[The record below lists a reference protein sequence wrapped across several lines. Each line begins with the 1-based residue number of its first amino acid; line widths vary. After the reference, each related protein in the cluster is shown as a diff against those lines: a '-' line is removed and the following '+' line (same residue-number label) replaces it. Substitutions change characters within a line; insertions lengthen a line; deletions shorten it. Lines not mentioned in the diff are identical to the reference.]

1 MSNPVCFIS
10 YSWDDDSHKNWVR
23 NLGVQLQSAG
33 IKTYLDQWDL
43 QLGMNVP
50 QWIEESIASSDYIL
64 LICTPKFA
72 ERVNSMQGGV
82 GQEKVII
89 SGEMYYKLRPQT
101 SFVPILREGNPPE
114 TAIPRY
120 LGAAKWL
127 GFRSN
132 EDSQNAF
139 EELLR
144 HLYNSPKFTRPA
156 LGTKPSFLMSST
168 SSGSTEESEFSKLT
182 ETYQLS
188 EIAHKWETANRCYY
202 IVERLSDELIAMIRH
217 PPLEIKRVDEPLR
230 SFLLLAGLHH
240 GGNWLYWLRVN
251 LQSKHIISTLLTAL
265 TVSYDRVKFRA
276 FYSLQFVYHTELL
289 NVIDNNKSIVISK
302 NIKAVIDQFVILK
315 NVMPYLK
322 EITQSDDNKLAD
334 KARAVIREIE
344 DFSPNP

>member
-120 LGAAKWL
+120 LGAPKWL

-132 EDSQNAF
+132 EDSH
-139 EELLR
+139 R
-144 HLYNSPKFTRPA
+144 HW
-156 LGTKPSFLMSST
+156 
-168 SSGSTEESEFSKLT
+168 FS
-182 ETYQLS
+182 
-188 EIAHKWETANRCYY
+188 
-202 IVERLSDELIAMIRH
+202 
-217 PPLEIKRVDEPLR
+217 
-230 SFLLLAGLHH
+230 
-240 GGNWLYWLRVN
+240 
-251 LQSKHIISTLLTAL
+251 
-265 TVSYDRVKFRA
+265 
-276 FYSLQFVYHTELL
+276 
-289 NVIDNNKSIVISK
+289 
-302 NIKAVIDQFVILK
+302 
-315 NVMPYLK
+315 
-322 EITQSDDNKLAD
+322 
-334 KARAVIREIE
+334 
-344 DFSPNP
+344 

>member
-1 MSNPVCFIS
+1 
-10 YSWDDDSHKNWVR
+10 
-23 NLGVQLQSAG
+23 
-33 IKTYLDQWDL
+33 
-43 QLGMNVP
+43 
-50 QWIEESIASSDYIL
+50 
-64 LICTPKFA
+64 
-72 ERVNSMQGGV
+72 
-82 GQEKVII
+82 
-89 SGEMYYKLRPQT
+89 
-101 SFVPILREGNPPE
+101 
-114 TAIPRY
+114 
-120 LGAAKWL
+120 
-127 GFRSN
+127 
-132 EDSQNAF
+132 
-139 EELLR
+139 
-144 HLYNSPKFTRPA
+144 
-156 LGTKPSFLMSST
+156 
-168 SSGSTEESEFSKLT
+168 
-182 ETYQLS
+182 
-188 EIAHKWETANRCYY
+188 
-202 IVERLSDELIAMIRH
+202 MIRH

-344 DFSPNP
+344 DFGPNP